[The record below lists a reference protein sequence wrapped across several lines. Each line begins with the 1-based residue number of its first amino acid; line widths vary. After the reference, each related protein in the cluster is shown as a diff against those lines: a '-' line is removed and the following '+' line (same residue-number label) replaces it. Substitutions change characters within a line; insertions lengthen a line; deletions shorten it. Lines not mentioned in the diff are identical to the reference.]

1 MKRRKRLVIVV
12 AVLTA
17 LFLCTETVMV
27 SAASLSQI
35 RKQIEDKRTEINKSK
50 QEQSS
55 LSDQMTSLEKQINT
69 KEADISKLDTA
80 ISEAENQ
87 LQVLE
92 EELAE
97 AEEKVETQNEN
108 LNARLRNM
116 YKNGSVGFVDVL
128 LDSSSF
134 SEFLTN
140 LDLVEKV
147 YSNDQDVL
155 KGLQDAYDEID
166 KKKKE
171 VETAQQELA
180 ESKALAEQEKAEL
193 EEDKSAVEKK
203 KAEIASDVKEN
214 QKMLDKLEADAAAM
228 TSTIKSQGSSSST
241 SKYTGGQMAWP
252 APSYVRISSYF
263 AGRID
268 PITGKKSTHGGLDL
282 ASPYGSAIVAA
293 NPGKVIIAGFHY
305 SYGNY
310 IVIDHGGG
318 VTTLYGHSSKLLV
331 HKGQSVSRGQRIANV
346 GSTGRSTGPH
356 LHFEVRINGKRV
368 DPLPYIT

>member
-1 MKRRKRLVIVV
+1 MKKKRVIIVI
-12 AVLTA
+12 ALLTA

-27 SAASLSQI
+27 NAASLSQI
-35 RKQIEDKRTEINKSK
+35 RKQIEQKKSELNENQKK
-50 QEQSS
+50 QSD
-55 LSDQMTSLEKQINT
+55 LVDQMTSLEQQINS
-69 KEADISKLDTA
+69 KESDIAKLDSA
-80 ISEAENQ
+80 ISEAESQ
-87 LQVLE
+87 LVVLE

-97 AEEKVETQNEN
+97 AEEKVNTQNEN

-116 YKNGSVGFVDVL
+116 YKNGSIGFVDVL
-128 LDSSSF
+128 LDSGSF

-147 YSNDQDVL
+147 YASDQEVL

-166 KKKKE
+166 KKKTE
-171 VETAQQELA
+171 VEAAKKELDA
-180 ESKALAEQEKAEL
+180 SKALAEQEKSEL
-193 EEDKSAVEKK
+193 EANKSEVEKK
-203 KAEIASDVKEN
+203 KAAIAADAKEN
-214 QKMLDKLEADAAAM
+214 QKMLNKLEADAAAL
-228 TSTIKSQGSSSST
+228 TSTIKSQGSSSTT

-252 APSYVRISSYF
+252 APSYTRISSYF

-282 ASPYGSAIVAA
+282 ASPYGTAIVAA
-293 NPGKVIIAGFHY
+293 NPGKVIIAGYHY

-310 IVIDHGGG
+310 VVIDHGGG
-318 VTTLYGHSSKLLV
+318 VSTLYGHSSKLLV
-331 HKGQSVSRGQRIANV
+331 SKGQTVSRGQRIANI